1 MSRMLPNDPAP
12 ARRLPTGIWWLVVA
26 AVGAATIW
34 SMMSA
39 VHDTGQ
45 RREAAAFAARTVV
58 DHIATLVA
66 GRLEVLAATTFAP
79 VSPWSS
85 VAAPAPAG
93 AVRALLE
100 AHAEGVRCQCRPLA
114 PASHFFVGGPDSGFA
129 IAAVA
134 GADPAADELPSAALA
149 GVVRAELAAAAG
161 GRSVA
166 RLVADRS
173 LPGRLILLV
182 VRRDAA
188 GRGVAAYGLVAPAAA
203 MAMAALPH
211 DRPPAGLPP
220 SSARVIML
228 DTLSL
233 AVTTADSLPV
243 FGALG
248 PDRPFRASVQP
259 RGVLSGL
266 TLTVALSAA
275 QVPYRV
281 MVDSG
286 RLWIVAL
293 LLGSTIV
300 LIVIAAGAARR
311 ETLLARARSD
321 FIAGVSHDL
330 RMPLAQVLLAGETL
344 ALDRVESEQRRR
356 SLAESIVR
364 EARRLAGLVDNVLL
378 FSRSGAVA
386 LGPARQAVAVDGLLA
401 AVAESVGLS
410 ATDAGQT
417 LAVVPAPGLMVRG
430 DHALLRQALV
440 NLVDNALKYGA
451 PGQVIRLEAV
461 PSGAG
466 VVELRVEDAG
476 PGIPAAERD
485 RVLEPYRRLPVDRDS
500 ERTGSG
506 LGLAVV
512 RQIAL
517 ACGGSVHLEDAPGG
531 GTRAVL
537 RLPLATG
544 TAG

>member
-1 MSRMLPNDPAP
+1 
-12 ARRLPTGIWWLVVA
+12 
-26 AVGAATIW
+26 
-34 SMMSA
+34 
-39 VHDTGQ
+39 
-45 RREAAAFAARTVV
+45 
-58 DHIATLVA
+58 
-66 GRLEVLAATTFAP
+66 
-79 VSPWSS
+79 
-85 VAAPAPAG
+85 
-93 AVRALLE
+93 
-100 AHAEGVRCQCRPLA
+100 
-114 PASHFFVGGPDSGFA
+114 
-129 IAAVA
+129 
-134 GADPAADELPSAALA
+134 
-149 GVVRAELAAAAG
+149 
-161 GRSVA
+161 
-166 RLVADRS
+166 
-173 LPGRLILLV
+173 
-182 VRRDAA
+182 
-188 GRGVAAYGLVAPAAA
+188 
-203 MAMAALPH
+203 MAMATFPH
-211 DRPPAGLPP
+211 EPPPPGVPP

-243 FGALG
+243 FGTLG

-259 RGVLSGL
+259 GGALAGL
-266 TLTVALSAA
+266 TLTVALSAS

-281 MVDSG
+281 LLEPG

-300 LIVIAAGAARR
+300 LVVIAAGASRR

-344 ALDRVESEQRRR
+344 ALDRVESAAQRRT
-356 SLAESIVR
+356 LAESIVR
-364 EARRLAGLVDNVLL
+364 EARRLTGLVDNVLL

-410 ATDAGQT
+410 VTDAGQA
-417 LAVVPAPGLMVRG
+417 LEVIPAPGLMVRG

-451 PGQVIRLEAV
+451 RGQVIRLEAA
-461 PSGAG
+461 PGGAG

-476 PGIPAAERD
+476 PGIPPAERD
-485 RVLEPYRRLPVDRDS
+485 RVLEPYRRLAVDHDS

-517 ACGGSVHLEDAPGG
+517 ACGGSVHLEDTHGG

-537 RLPLATG
+537 RLRPAAG
-544 TAG
+544 TPG

>member
-1 MSRMLPNDPAP
+1 MLPNNPAP
-12 ARRLPTGIWWLVVA
+12 RRRLPTGIWWLVVA

-34 SMMSA
+34 SMTSA
-39 VHDTGQ
+39 VHDSGQ
-45 RREAAAFAARTVV
+45 RREAAVLAARAVV

-66 GRLEVLAATTFAP
+66 GRLEVMAATTLAP
-79 VSPWSS
+79 ALPWSS
-85 VAAPAPAG
+85 VAAPAPAE
-93 AVRALLE
+93 AVRALVE
-100 AHAEGVRCQCRPLA
+100 AQAEGIRCQCRPLA
-114 PASHFFVGGPDSGFA
+114 PASHFFAGSIDSGLA
-129 IAAVA
+129 IAAVPRV
-134 GADPAADELPSAALA
+134 DSAADGLSSAALTRVVQEELTASPA
-149 GVVRAELAAAAG
+149 GD
-161 GRSVA
+161 RSVA
-166 RLVADRS
+166 RLLANRS
-173 LPGRLILLV
+173 LPGQLILLV
-182 VRRDAA
+182 IRRDAD
-188 GRGVAAYGLVAPAAA
+188 GRGVAAYGLVAGARA
-203 MAMAALPH
+203 MAMASFPHERLPA
-211 DRPPAGLPP
+211 DVPP

-233 AVTTADSLPV
+233 EVTTADSLRI
-243 FGALG
+243 FGALA

-259 RGVLSGL
+259 GGALAGL
-266 TLTVALSAA
+266 TLTVALSAS

-281 MVDSG
+281 FLEPG

-300 LIVIAAGAARR
+300 LIVVAAGASRR
-311 ETLLARARSD
+311 ETLLARARTD

-344 ALDRVESEQRRR
+344 ALDRVESDQQRRT
-356 SLAESIVR
+356 LAESIVR
-364 EARRLAGLVDNVLL
+364 EARRLTSLVDNVLL

-401 AVAESVGLS
+401 AVADSVGLS
-410 ATDAGQT
+410 VTDAGQA
-417 LAVVPAPGLMVRG
+417 LAVTPAPGLMVRG

-440 NLVDNALKYGA
+440 NLVDNALKYG
-451 PGQVIRLEAV
+451 PRGQVIRLEAV
-461 PSGAG
+461 PAGDGA
-466 VVELRVEDAG
+466 VELRVEDAG

-485 RVLEPYRRLPVDRDS
+485 RVLEPYRRMTVDHHS

-517 ACGGSVHLEDAPGG
+517 ACGGSVHLDEAPRG

-537 RLPLATG
+537 RLQPVAR
-544 TAG
+544 ARR

>member
-1 MSRMLPNDPAP
+1 M
-12 ARRLPTGIWWLVVA
+12 T
-26 AVGAATIW
+26 
-34 SMMSA
+34 SA
-39 VHDTGQ
+39 VHDSGQ
-45 RREAAAFAARTVV
+45 RREAAVLAARTVV

-66 GRLEVLAATTFAP
+66 GRLEVLAASTFAP
-79 VSPWSS
+79 VSPWSNAAS
-85 VAAPAPAG
+85 SAPAE
-93 AVRALLE
+93 AVRGLME

-114 PASHFFVGGPDSGFA
+114 PATHFFAGGIASELL
-129 IAAVA
+129 IAAVPGVDA
-134 GADPAADELPSAALA
+134 AADGLSPAALT
-149 GVVRAELAAAAG
+149 GVVQAELAAPG
-161 GRSVA
+161 SRSVT
-166 RLVADRS
+166 RLLADRS

-182 VRRDAA
+182 IRRDTG
-188 GRGVAAYGLVAPAAA
+188 GRGVAAYGLVAPARS
-203 MAMAALPH
+203 MAMATFPH
-211 DRPPAGLPP
+211 EPPPPGVPP

-243 FGALG
+243 FGTLG

-259 RGVLSGL
+259 GGALAGL
-266 TLTVALSAA
+266 TLTVALSAS

-281 MVDSG
+281 LLEPG

-300 LIVIAAGAARR
+300 LVVIAAGASRR

-344 ALDRVESEQRRR
+344 ALDRVESAAQRRT
-356 SLAESIVR
+356 LAESIVR
-364 EARRLAGLVDNVLL
+364 EARRLTGLVDNVLL

-410 ATDAGQT
+410 VTDAGQA
-417 LAVVPAPGLMVRG
+417 LEVIPAPGLMVRG

-451 PGQVIRLEAV
+451 RGQVIRLEAA
-461 PSGAG
+461 PGGAG

-476 PGIPAAERD
+476 PGIPPAERD
-485 RVLEPYRRLPVDRDS
+485 RVLEPYRRLAVDHDS

-517 ACGGSVHLEDAPGG
+517 ACGGSVHLEDTHGG

-537 RLPLATG
+537 RLQPAAG
-544 TAG
+544 TPG